1 VSRPALLDQ
10 AVVDE
15 WLAKHPSWRI
25 DEGHLVREIVTRDYP
40 SSVRLLGA
48 QIDLAETLDH
58 HPIVTLGYRT
68 LRFELWTHDRDGLT
82 RLDLDYAQG
91 LDEIIAA
98 SFGGLVV

>member
-1 VSRPALLDQ
+1 VSRPPLLDQ
-10 AVVDE
+10 GEVDE
-15 WLAKHPSWRI
+15 WLAKHSSWRME
-25 DEGHLVREIVTRDYP
+25 DGHLVREIVTTDYP

-58 HPIVTLGYRT
+58 HPI
-68 LRFELWTHDRDGLT
+68 ELWTHDRDGLT

>member
-82 RLDLDYAQG
+82 QLDLDYAGG
-91 LDEIIAA
+91 LDEIIAT